1 MVRKMGKRRISTFSQ
16 TISEE
21 QAETEKQKN
30 SSLGK
35 TLKRTDELYR
45 EYRERRKK

>member
-1 MVRKMGKRRISTFSQ
+1 MGKRRISTFSQ

-35 TLKRTDELYR
+35 SLKKADEL
-45 EYRERRKK
+45 YRERRKK